1 MVDEHAGG
9 CLHVFLVEKMDE
21 NKSQRVLVVDD
32 DTLMREVLKAILRS
46 EGFTVAGEAKDGQAG
61 LAQVERL
68 LPDAVCLD
76 VNMPGISGLDT
87 LKILREKYP
96 DVRVVMITGDASMAT
111 VREAVSFGAVG
122 YIIKPFNASRVADAL
137 NAALKPPGG
146 SIFS

>member
-1 MVDEHAGG
+1 
-9 CLHVFLVEKMDE
+9 MDE
-21 NKSQRVLVVDD
+21 NNSQRVLVVDD

-46 EGFTVAGEAKDGQAG
+46 EGFTVVGEAKDGQSGIA
-61 LAQVERL
+61 LVERL

-87 LKILREKYP
+87 LKILREKFP
-96 DVRVVMITGDASMAT
+96 DIRVVMITGDASMTT

-122 YIIKPFNASRVADAL
+122 YIIKPFNAGRVADTL
-137 NAALKPPGG
+137 KAAFRPEGD